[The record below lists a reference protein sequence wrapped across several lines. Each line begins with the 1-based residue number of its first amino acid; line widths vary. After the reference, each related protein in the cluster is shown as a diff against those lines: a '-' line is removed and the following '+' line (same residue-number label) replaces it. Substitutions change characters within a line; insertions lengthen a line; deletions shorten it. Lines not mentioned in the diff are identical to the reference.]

1 MAMTFPGHGKHSGD
15 RLLAA
20 LRSATN
26 GPHRP
31 METTTMT
38 IELKGDQLVI
48 TVDVSDKALKAAPK
62 SKSGKTR
69 VVATTRGFSNYG
81 KVAVGLNVTTEV

>member
-1 MAMTFPGHGKHSGD
+1 
-15 RLLAA
+15 
-20 LRSATN
+20 
-26 GPHRP
+26 
-31 METTTMT
+31 MT